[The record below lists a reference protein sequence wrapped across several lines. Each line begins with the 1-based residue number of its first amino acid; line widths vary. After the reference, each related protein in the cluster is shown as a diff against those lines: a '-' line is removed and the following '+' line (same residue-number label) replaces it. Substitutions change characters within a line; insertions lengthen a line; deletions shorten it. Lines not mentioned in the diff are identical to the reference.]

1 MQHASNLLYT
11 VDDEHSEPH
20 TLELLPAAPLQRAQL
35 PARSFQLYET
45 HFAAGEKHDAV
56 GHAVP
61 AGGYKFRAE
70 AARFPNGLHQSLFNR
85 ALEHTCD
92 PPLVASP
99 FCSRCVLSPVLGNIP
114 YLQAF
119 LGFR

>member
-11 VDDEHSEPH
+11 VDDEHSEPQ
-20 TLELLPAAPLQRAQL
+20 TLELFPAPPLQRAQL
-35 PARSFQLYET
+35 LPRGLQLNETQLAAR
-45 HFAAGEKHDAV
+45 EKHNAV
-56 GHAVP
+56 GHAIP
-61 AGGYKFRAE
+61 AGGYEFRAE

>member
-1 MQHASNLLYT
+1 MQHASNLLSAIYA
-11 VDDEHSEPH
+11 VYQKPKPFQLPFS
-20 TLELLPAAPLQRAQL
+20 LYLKWAQLLPRSLQLNETQLAAR
-35 PARSFQLYET
+35 
-45 HFAAGEKHDAV
+45 EKHNAV
-56 GHAVP
+56 GHSVP

-85 ALEHTCD
+85 ALKHTCVL
-92 PPLVASP
+92 PSVASP